1 LELRRCSGVFEA
13 ARQHT
18 DGVAG
23 GAEIRFGDNKESGG
37 CERAI
42 LENLDALYGFAMSLT
57 RNPTDAE
64 DLVQEACLRAIKGL
78 VARGIERDAKVWL
91 FTILRNIWINQWRR
105 RIKGPEFIWLG
116 TNRDN
121 DGAIQQWLSDDD
133 RERPDERF
141 ERNVLSEKI
150 RTAIANL
157 SEVLREVVVLRYF
170 EEFSY
175 RQIASILDCPAG
187 TVMSRLSRA
196 KAELREAL
204 ETKNNSLVLQR
215 KRGSA

>member
-1 LELRRCSGVFEA
+1 MTLAC
-13 ARQHT
+13 
-18 DGVAG
+18 D
-23 GAEIRFGDNKESGG
+23 
-37 CERAI
+37 
-42 LENLDALYGFAMSLT
+42 
-57 RNPTDAE
+57 PTDAE

-78 VARGIERDAKVWL
+78 VERDIEHDAKAWL
-91 FTILRNIWINQWRR
+91 FTILRNVWINQWRR
-105 RIKGPEFIWLG
+105 RTRGPEFIWLG

-121 DGAIQQWLSDDD
+121 DGAIEQWLSDD

-141 ERNVLSEKI
+141 ERNVLSERI

-157 SEVLREVVVLRYF
+157 PEVFREVVVLRYF
-170 EEFSY
+170 EGFSY

-187 TVMSRLSRA
+187 TIMSRLSRA

-204 ETKNNSLVLQR
+204 ETKNSSLVLHR